1 MAYQTSPLMLEM
13 KDVVL
18 IKPSK
23 SIPSCILSLSTIDN
37 REIYNNL
44 AQTVHVYQSPST
56 NDSDSSFNFCHVF
69 KEALSKAL
77 VYYYPFAGILVSFSF
92 IKYKC
97 LKLVLLKYGCL

>member
-1 MAYQTSPLMLEM
+1 MAYQTAPLMLEM

-44 AQTVHVYQSPST
+44 AQTVHVYRSST
-56 NDSDSSFNFCHVF
+56 IHDSDSGFDPCHIF

-77 VYYYPFAGILVSFSF
+77 FYYYPLAGI
-92 IKYKC
+92 Y
-97 LKLVLLKYGCL
+97 